1 MRFPR
6 RNQQILTEWQIGASV
21 SFISWVI
28 YVCSDVIN
36 EHERVCREHAYG
48 IYNTVLIHS

>member
-1 MRFPR
+1 MSAASL
-6 RNQQILTEWQIGASV
+6 NTEWQFGASV
-21 SFISWVI
+21 SFNPWVI

-36 EHERVCREHAYG
+36 EYERVCRVHAYG